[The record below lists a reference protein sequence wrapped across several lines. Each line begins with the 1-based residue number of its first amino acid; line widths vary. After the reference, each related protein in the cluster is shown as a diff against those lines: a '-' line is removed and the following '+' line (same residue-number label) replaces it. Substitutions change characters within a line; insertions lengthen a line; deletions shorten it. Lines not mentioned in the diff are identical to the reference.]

1 MNNYHNWRKTIIGTI
16 CCCNYNTN
24 FQILNYRPIIEN
36 SIIGRLSLIIGRWYY
51 RSIIQYFAHR
61 PMITLI
67 GRLFLM
73 ITLIGRLFLM
83 ISIIFVIFMEKSVLK
98 WRDFRDILYFLRI
111 YMKSAIIAH
120 KGHKILKGIGHSFDS
135 KLTLHKL
142 KCSCQRSFVSFVCNA
157 TDLLPKSLRIV

>member
-1 MNNYHNWRKTIIGTI
+1 MKK
-16 CCCNYNTN
+16 N

-61 PMITLI
+61 P
-67 GRLFLM
+67 M